1 MAGHRTFVQQNEVQ
15 QRGEYLSQSAVIV
28 MAAITIYSHVYPHPL
43 KCIMPNYLS
52 GLACEPLRVESQV
65 TATETIAKL
74 VVGLKEEQLCRAVR
88 YLGGPDNRDNF
99 HPLLTYLHEKISTH
113 GITFATR
120 TIAHDTHSPG
130 VASEPEYY
138 YSSLMLLPL
147 FILDTD
153 QVCQG
158 LQLLLIPS
166 SCSVMLCYMLGNLGS
181 TQRKRK
187 QNVSIRM
194 ILSMVCST
202 IHPS

>member
-1 MAGHRTFVQQNEVQ
+1 MADHRKFVQQNEVQ
-15 QRGEYLSQSAVIV
+15 QRGEYLSQSAVMV

-52 GLACEPLRVESQV
+52 GFACEPLRLESQV

-74 VVGLKEEQLCRAVR
+74 VVGMKEEQFCGEVR
-88 YLGGPDNRDNF
+88 YLGGPDNRNNF
-99 HPLLTYLHEKISTH
+99 HPLLTHLHEKISTH

-120 TIAHDTHSPG
+120 TIAYDTHSPG

-147 FILDTD
+147 IILDTD

-158 LQLLLIPS
+158 LQLFLNPS
-166 SCSVMLCYMLGNLGS
+166 SCSVLQRHMLGNLGS
-181 TQRKRK
+181 TRIKRK
-187 QNVSIRM
+187 QNVSIRT
-194 ILSMVCST
+194 ILYMV
-202 IHPS
+202 